1 MDFLQIL
8 KLVLLVLGIIAV
20 GALIVWGL
28 VTLILKIIEPHGNGS
43 VKNDEYV
50 DNQITY
56 ERYEPVKLVE
66 NTKSYEEENTEEKPQ
81 TAEDVKDVDL
91 DKAKQEEEA
100 LNNASPFEELEAE
113 EQEFI
118 KAKQKGIE
126 ERLASKDEEDVNVD
140 DIYVD
145 DDENEENENE
155 DDDIEDLIN
164 KILDGDN
171 EEEVEEQ
178 PEEEPEEIEEAEETE
193 EEPVEEVEEDNTT
206 EEPTVEEITE
216 EPAEIVEEN
225 NEAND
230 RIKELEEEL
239 ARQKQEYEEKLKAIQ
254 EIKVEEEKVAPVG
267 SIEDYEARLE
277 VLRERLKV
285 NEKDLKKVKKDFIPL
300 YKINKT
306 LERDNIKLRR
316 KEALVAKQKVVLYG
330 VNNYVDID
338 EEKAKKLSEDLDL
351 LEGLRLS
358 VQHCEEVMKANE
370 DRYPILES
378 SYNSLLATNENIKA
392 DIKECTDKIEELKA
406 AQDNGEND

>member
-66 NTKSYEEENTEEKPQ
+66 NTKSYEEENAEEKPQ

-193 EEPVEEVEEDNTT
+193 EEPVEEVEEDNAT
-206 EEPTVEEITE
+206 EEVTE